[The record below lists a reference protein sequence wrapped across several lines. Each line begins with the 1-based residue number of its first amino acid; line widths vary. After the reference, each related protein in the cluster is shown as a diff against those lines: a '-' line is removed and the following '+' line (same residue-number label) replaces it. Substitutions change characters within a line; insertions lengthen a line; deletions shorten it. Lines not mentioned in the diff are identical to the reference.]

1 VEMRMIT
8 AKTPADLIE
17 KIRKIEGIARVEGDS
32 LNTIQVIKSLYDIRK
47 DYQKNRYVA
56 IKKA

>member
-1 VEMRMIT
+1 MIT

-32 LNTIQVIKSLYDIRK
+32 LNTIQVIKTLYDIRK